1 MIKASILLIE
11 DDAIIGEGLKLGLTA
26 REFSVDWVQTALV
39 AWSALIQTSPDVVV
53 LDLGLPDAD
62 GMQLLKRL
70 RKTGSTVPVI
80 ILTARDAIKSRI
92 LGLDFGADDY
102 LVKPITT
109 DELAARI
116 RAVARRN
123 TGRASETLTHNDV
136 SLDTLAR
143 QVYVGDE
150 RISLTPNEY
159 ELLYILLSKVGQ
171 AVSIDNLLS
180 EIETNSPDASQ
191 QSVKVHIHSL
201 RKKLNT
207 DIIQTIRGFGYAIKS

>member
-150 RISLTPNEY
+150 RISL
-159 ELLYILLSKVGQ
+159 
-171 AVSIDNLLS
+171 
-180 EIETNSPDASQ
+180 
-191 QSVKVHIHSL
+191 H
-201 RKKLNT
+201 
-207 DIIQTIRGFGYAIKS
+207 